1 MEWAWAGAGD
11 SPRGRAEPGPGVA
24 SPPMPPRPSAPVL
37 RGSRRGPPR
46 VRGWAMGGGR
56 RGGELV
62 RRAGELVRRAG
73 ARHPVSC
80 PSWRPAAAIWRRRA
94 AVAPCAPCSS
104 AACRRG
110 CGSCGAIRVQQAGSP
125 SCGWWSRGRLA
136 TGRAL
141 PCRVEGSGGLPGGRC
156 RGGGHGRGPTR
167 SVRRPCVSPKCRPCA
182 ISCHPAAPCGAGV
195 AARALRAGGQVCLG
209 SLPRAQFPFHA
220 AVRRSAR
227 RAAAASRRASPRP

>member
-1 MEWAWAGAGD
+1 VAAWAARPHRAGLN
-11 SPRGRAEPGPGVA
+11 RPGPVRRSRLCRHTRLPLSCEGREEGRPGCGVG
-24 SPPMPPRPSAPVL
+24 RWV
-37 RGSRRGPPR
+37 
-46 VRGWAMGGGR
+46 GGR
-56 RGGELV
+56 WGGELV
-62 RRAGELVRRAG
+62 RRAGELVRRTG

-80 PSWRPAAAIWRRRA
+80 PSWWPAAVIWRRRA
-94 AVAPCAPCSS
+94 AVVPYAPSSS
-104 AACRRG
+104 AARRRG
-110 CGSCGAIRVQQAGSP
+110 CGSCGTIRVQQAGSP
-125 SCGWWSRGRLA
+125 SCGWWSSGLLA

-209 SLPRAQFPFHA
+209 SLPRAQFPSHT